1 MFVYQFDNRCLAFF
15 ICHFLQLI
23 FLIDLWGRKMLCFG
37 WLCPLYAGGL
47 SLPVG
52 GFFSGFSMVDSTNF
66 LLKPKFF
73 KNFLSSVFYLRTE
86 ITNFVPKKKTL

>member
-1 MFVYQFDNRCLAFF
+1 MFGIFYFP
-15 ICHFLQLI
+15 FLVTY
-23 FLIDLWGRKMLCFG
+23 FLFDLWGRKMLCFG

-52 GFFSGFSMVDSTNF
+52 GIFADFSMVDSTNF

-86 ITNFVPKKKTL
+86 ITNFVPK

>member
-1 MFVYQFDNRCLAFF
+1 MFVYQLDNRCLAFF

-23 FLIDLWGRKMLCFG
+23 SFNRFVGAKDAVF
-37 WLCPLYAGGL
+37 WLVMPLYAGGL

-52 GFFSGFSMVDSTNF
+52 GIFSGFSMVDSTNF
-66 LLKPKFF
+66 PLKPKFF

-86 ITNFVPKKKTL
+86 ITNFVPK

>member
-15 ICHFLQLI
+15 IFHFLQLI
-23 FLIDLWGRKMLCFG
+23 FLNRFVGAKDAVF
-37 WLCPLYAGGL
+37 WLVMPLYAGGL

-52 GFFSGFSMVDSTNF
+52 GFFPAFLWLTPLNF

-86 ITNFVPKKKTL
+86 ITNFVPK

>member
-1 MFVYQFDNRCLAFF
+1 MFGIFYFP
-15 ICHFLQLI
+15 FLVTY

-52 GFFSGFSMVDSTNF
+52 GFFSGFCMVDSNNF

-86 ITNFVPKKKTL
+86 IANFVPK

>member
-1 MFVYQFDNRCLAFF
+1 MFGIFYFP
-15 ICHFLQLI
+15 FLVTY
-23 FLIDLWGRKMLCFG
+23 FLFDLWGRKMLCFG

-52 GFFSGFSMVDSTNF
+52 GIFSGFSMVDSTNF

>member
-1 MFVYQFDNRCLAFF
+1 MFGIFYFP
-15 ICHFLQLI
+15 FLVTY
-23 FLIDLWGRKMLCFG
+23 FLFDLWGRKMLCFG

-52 GFFSGFSMVDSTNF
+52 GFFAGFCMVDSTNF

-73 KNFLSSVFYLRTE
+73 QNFLSSVFYLRTE
-86 ITNFVPKKKTL
+86 ITNFVPK

>member
-1 MFVYQFDNRCLAFF
+1 MFVYQLDNRYLAFF
-15 ICHFLQLI
+15 ICHFLQFI
-23 FLIDLWGRKMLCFG
+23 FLIDLWGRMMLCFG

-52 GFFSGFSMVDSTNF
+52 GIFSGFCMVDSTNF

-73 KNFLSSVFYLRTE
+73 QNFLSSVFYLRTE
-86 ITNFVPKKKTL
+86 ITNFVPK

>member
-15 ICHFLQLI
+15 IFHFLQLI
-23 FLIDLWGRKMLCFG
+23 FLNRFVGAQDVF
-37 WLCPLYAGGL
+37 WLVMPLYAGGL

-52 GFFSGFSMVDSTNF
+52 GIFSGFSMVDSTNF

-86 ITNFVPKKKTL
+86 ITNFVPK

>member
-1 MFVYQFDNRCLAFF
+1 MFGIFYFP
-15 ICHFLQLI
+15 FLVTY
-23 FLIDLWGRKMLCFG
+23 FLFDLWGRKMLCFG

-86 ITNFVPKKKTL
+86 ITNFVPK

>member
-1 MFVYQFDNRCLAFF
+1 MFGIFYFPFLVTYFFNRFVGG
-15 ICHFLQLI
+15 
-23 FLIDLWGRKMLCFG
+23 GRKMLCFG

-52 GFFSGFSMVDSTNF
+52 GFLSGFSMVDSTNF

>member
-1 MFVYQFDNRCLAFF
+1 MFGIFYFP
-15 ICHFLQLI
+15 FLVTY
-23 FLIDLWGRKMLCFG
+23 FLFDLWGSKMLCFG

-86 ITNFVPKKKTL
+86 ITNFVPK

>member
-1 MFVYQFDNRCLAFF
+1 M
-15 ICHFLQLI
+15 
-23 FLIDLWGRKMLCFG
+23 WGRMMLCFG

-52 GFFSGFSMVDSTNF
+52 GIFSGFSMVDSTNF

-73 KNFLSSVFYLRTE
+73 KNFYQVSF
-86 ITNFVPKKKTL
+86 I

>member
-1 MFVYQFDNRCLAFF
+1 MFGIFYFP
-15 ICHFLQLI
+15 FLVTY
-23 FLIDLWGRKMLCFG
+23 FLFDLWGRKMLCFG

-52 GFFSGFSMVDSTNF
+52 GIFSGFCMVDSNNF

-86 ITNFVPKKKTL
+86 ITNFVPK

>member
-1 MFVYQFDNRCLAFF
+1 MLGIFYFPFLVTYFF
-15 ICHFLQLI
+15 IRFVGAKDAV
-23 FLIDLWGRKMLCFG
+23 F
-37 WLCPLYAGGL
+37 WLVMPLYAGGL

-52 GFFSGFSMVDSTNF
+52 GFFSGFSMVDSTNC